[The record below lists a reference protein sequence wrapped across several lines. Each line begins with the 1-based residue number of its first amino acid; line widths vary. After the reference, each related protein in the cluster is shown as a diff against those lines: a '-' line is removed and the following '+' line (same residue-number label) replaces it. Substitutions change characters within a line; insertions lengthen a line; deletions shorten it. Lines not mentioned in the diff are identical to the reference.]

1 VADYERVYQAAAER
15 GRRPDLRPIT
25 AA

>member
-1 VADYERVYQAAAER
+1 VADYERVYHAAVGR
-15 GRRPDLRPIT
+15 TRRPSLRPIT

>member
-1 VADYERVYQAAAER
+1 VADYERVYQAAASR
-15 GRRPDLRPIT
+15 ARRPNLRPIT